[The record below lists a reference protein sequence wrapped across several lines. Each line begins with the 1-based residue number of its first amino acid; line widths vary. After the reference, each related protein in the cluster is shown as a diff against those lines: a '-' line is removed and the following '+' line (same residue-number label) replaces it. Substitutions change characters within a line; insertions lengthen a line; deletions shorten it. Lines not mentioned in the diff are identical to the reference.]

1 MKNLNYKNYIANI
14 EFSAEDEAFIGRI
27 AGIQDI
33 VTFHGESVTELK
45 QAFQEA
51 VDFYL
56 ETCAAKGVAPN
67 KPFSG
72 NLMLRVP
79 KDVHAKIAAIA
90 DANHTSINQ
99 WVIGALEKAIGV

>member
-1 MKNLNYKNYIANI
+1 MKNLGYKNYVANI

-33 VTFHGESVTELK
+33 VTFHGESVSELK
-45 QAFQEA
+45 IAFQEA

-56 ETCAAKGVAPN
+56 ETCAAKGISPN

-79 KDVHAKIAAIA
+79 KEVHAKIASLA
-90 DANHTSINQ
+90 DANNKSINQ